1 MRVVKRAQLD
11 AQFPL
16 PTGTADSANV
26 EKLVRE
32 TLTNQKEVSRVWS
45 YREAE
50 EDTSPRQFV
59 VRPEP

>member
-1 MRVVKRAQLD
+1 MRRSEGVNIQIHTLD
-11 AQFPL
+11 
-16 PTGTADSANV
+16 
-26 EKLVRE
+26 
-32 TLTNQKEVSRVWS
+32 QKEVSRVWL